1 MNFSSTGHRLLAL
14 LGLLRLTLL
23 RLLGEA
29 LGLQPETKSRFWSN
43 MNSNLNC
50 FASRP
55 IPKNFTDEIFL
66 QLGEQGRGGFSFLLL
81 LGAFARLALFGRALL
96 LFGALA
102 GLVL

>member
-29 LGLQPETKSRFWSN
+29 LGLQPQTKSRFWSN
-43 MNSNLNC
+43 MNSNLKRVASGL
-50 FASRP
+50 FAE
-55 IPKNFTDEIFL
+55 KFDNDFFL
-66 QLGEQGRGGFSFLLL
+66 QLGEQGRGGFSFFLL

-102 GLVL
+102 GLLL